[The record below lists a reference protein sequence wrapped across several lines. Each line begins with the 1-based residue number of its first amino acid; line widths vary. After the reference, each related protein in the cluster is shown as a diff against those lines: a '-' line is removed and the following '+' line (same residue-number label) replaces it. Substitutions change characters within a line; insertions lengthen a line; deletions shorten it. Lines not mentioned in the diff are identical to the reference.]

1 MITKRAIACLAVA
14 ALAGFAVPA
23 AAEPGHH
30 STQDVVQTDHGA
42 VRGVVADEYRLFQGI
57 PYAAP
62 PVGDLRWQP
71 PRPAAPWRG
80 VLDATQP
87 RSQCA
92 QLAVLGVPE
101 THGEDC
107 LYLNV
112 TTPRRTHGKA
122 PVMVWFHGGFF
133 TSGSGA
139 IYDGRRLAVTGD
151 VIVVTVNFR
160 LGPLGFLAL
169 PALSQE
175 HPGIQSG
182 NYGIEDQ
189 QAALRWVRHNAARFG
204 GDPGNVT
211 IFGESSGSASV
222 CLHLASPTAAG
233 LFDRAIGE
241 SGSCSNNQLTKQAAE
256 TNGTNLAA
264 RLGCTDPG
272 TAAACLRAVPAGDL
286 LHAWTG
292 GGPAIGGLEFP
303 RQPVDALRQ
312 NRFHHVPLLLGNN
325 RDEERFGT
333 SLQFDATGH
342 PVTADQYGQLLAATY
357 GPHADEVLQRYP
369 LTGYPTPSI
378 ALATIRTDHGGP
390 LSTCDNLTAYR
401 LAERRVPVYAY
412 QFADRTAPPLVD
424 IPNFDEGAEH
434 GTELN
439 YLFPNVFG
447 RPLTE
452 TQLQLADTMAR
463 YWTSFARN
471 GNPNGSSNGRQ
482 TPHWPRFHDARDV
495 LSLDLGPGGIRP
507 TDVGRASNCDFWAAL
522 S

>member
-1 MITKRAIACLAVA
+1 MITKLVVA
-14 ALAGFAVPA
+14 ALLATAVPA
-23 AAEPGHH
+23 AAQPVH
-30 STQDVVQTDHGA
+30 TKDVVQTDLGQ
-42 VRGVVADEYRLFQGI
+42 VRGTVAEDYRLFQGI

-71 PRPAAPWRG
+71 PRPAKRWQG
-80 VLDATQP
+80 ILDGTAP

-112 TTPRRTHGKA
+112 TTPRRSHHA

-169 PALSQE
+169 PDLSAE
-175 HPGIQSG
+175 HLGIQSG
-182 NYGIEDQ
+182 NYGLEDQ
-189 QAALRWVRHNAARFG
+189 QAALRWVRRNISAFG

-222 CLHLASPTAAG
+222 CLHLTSPTAAG

-241 SGSCSNNQLTKQAAE
+241 SGSCANPQWDKQTAE
-256 TNGTNLAA
+256 NAGTAFAN
-264 RLGCTDPG
+264 RLGCTD
-272 TAAACLRAVPAGDL
+272 AACLRAKPAGDL

-292 GGPAIGGLEFP
+292 GGPAVGGREFP
-303 RQPVDALRQ
+303 IQPPDALRQ
-312 NRFHHVPLLLGNN
+312 NRFQHVPLLLGNN
-325 RDEERFGT
+325 LDEQRFGT

-342 PVTADQYGQLLAATY
+342 PVTPEQYESIIRTSY
-357 GPHADEVLQRYP
+357 GPHADQVLQRYP
-369 LTGYPTPSI
+369 VANYPTPSI
-378 ALATIRTDHGGP
+378 ALATVRTDTGTP

-401 LAERRVPVYAY
+401 LAARQHVPVYAY

-424 IPNFDEGAEH
+424 VPNFDEGAEH

-439 YLFPNVFG
+439 YLFANVFG
-447 RPLTE
+447 RPLTAD
-452 TQLQLADTMAR
+452 QLTLADTMVR
-463 YWTSFARN
+463 YWTTFART
-471 GNPNGSSNGRQ
+471 GNPNGRA
-482 TPHWPRFHDARDV
+482 TPHWPRFRDAGDV
-495 LSLDLGPGGIRP
+495 LSLDLGRGGIRP
-507 TDVGRASNCDFWAAL
+507 TDVAWASNCEFWASL